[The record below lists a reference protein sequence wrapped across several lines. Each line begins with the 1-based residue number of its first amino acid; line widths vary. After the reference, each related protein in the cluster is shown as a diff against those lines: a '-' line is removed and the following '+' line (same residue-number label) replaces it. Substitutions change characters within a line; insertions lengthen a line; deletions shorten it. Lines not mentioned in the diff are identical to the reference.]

1 MPEIKFCGMTRS
13 ADVETAV
20 ALGADYVGVVFA
32 ESPRRVSPSQAIET
46 LGAATASAGT
56 RRVGVFGPVASDE
69 VVRIAREV
77 GLDVVQ
83 LHGLS
88 EPRGIERVRSG
99 FAGEVWGVARVG
111 AAGLGDAHRLLFQLT
126 DGVVLDALSARGLGG
141 TGEAF
146 DWFAVAATLASV
158 RGTARVIVA
167 GGLHA
172 GNVAAAIE
180 ALAPDVVDV
189 SSGIER
195 APGIKDPE
203 RMRAFRDAARAG
215 ARR

>member
-1 MPEIKFCGMTRS
+1 MPELKFCGMTRS

-20 ALGADYVGVVFA
+20 ALGAEYVGVVFA
-32 ESPRRVSPSQAIET
+32 ESPRRVSPARAIEV
-46 LGAATASAGT
+46 LGPATASGGT
-56 RRVGVFGPVASDE
+56 RRAGVFGAVPADE
-69 VVRIAREV
+69 VVSVARQV

-88 EPRGIERVRSG
+88 DPDSIARVRSG
-99 FAGEVWGVARVG
+99 FVGEVWGVARIG
-111 AAGLGDAHRLLFQLT
+111 AAGLDDAHRELFELA
-126 DGVVLDALSARGLGG
+126 DGVVLDALSVRGLGG
-141 TGEAF
+141 TGETF
-146 DWFAVAATLASV
+146 DWTAVAATLASV
-158 RGTARVIVA
+158 RGAARLIVA

-215 ARR
+215 VRR